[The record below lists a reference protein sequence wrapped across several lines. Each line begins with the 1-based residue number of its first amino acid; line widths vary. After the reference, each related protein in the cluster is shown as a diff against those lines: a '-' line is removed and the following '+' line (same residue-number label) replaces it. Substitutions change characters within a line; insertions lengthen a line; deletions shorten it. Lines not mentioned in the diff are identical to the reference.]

1 MKLSP
6 RLQAI
11 ADYVQKGA
19 TVADIGTDHG
29 YIPVY
34 LVDNNV
40 SNKIIAT
47 DINIGPLENAKSYI
61 EKKSYEEIIETRLG
75 NGLEPLSPN
84 EVDTVIIAGMGGL
97 LITEILESSQV
108 VTQKINRFILQPMVG
123 SEELRRYLYRSKYK
137 IIDEKLAKEGHKIYE
152 IIVAAH
158 GEDNIDNEIYYE
170 IGKKLVENK
179 DKHLKELLEVKI
191 RKTEKIL
198 IALKDK
204 ETVNGKLKYKQ
215 IERKYNEYKEVLDTI
230 C

>member
-75 NGLEPLSPN
+75 NGLEPLLPN

-97 LITEILESSQV
+97 LITEILENSQV
-108 VTQKINRFILQPMVG
+108 VTQNINRFILQPMVG
-123 SEELRRYLYRSKYK
+123 SEELRKHLYRNKYK

-152 IIVAAH
+152 IIVATH